1 MTIRR
6 LLTRLLALF
15 RSTRIERELDDEVL
29 AHLEL
34 AERDAIARGLDP
46 LEARRDARRQ
56 FGGIEQMKEVHRDD
70 RSPRWVENVIKDAR
84 YGLASLRRDPLF
96 SVVAI
101 GVLALGIGANTAVF
115 SIVDA
120 VLLKPLPF
128 PNPERIVRMWEK
140 TPAGV
145 NSTTALNFVE
155 MRRRLQTFEAFS
167 AEVDV
172 NATAEING
180 EPVRLQGRRVSAN
193 HFDVFAVAPMIGRTF
208 RDEEDR
214 PGNANVVIISHAA
227 WQQRFGGDPGI
238 LGRDLRLD
246 GVPFRV
252 IGVMPPGVLDRDRRR
267 PGMAFV
273 SFWKP
278 LALTPEQLAAGSH
291 FLNPVGRLKPGV
303 SVIDAQRDMLAA
315 RAAIDDLI
323 PQWKKDWSVTVEPFD
338 AVLIDG
344 TLRRSLYVALGAV
357 VMVLMI
363 ACANLANLLLA
374 RGAARQKEIA
384 LRAALG
390 ATRGRLIAQL
400 LTESLMLGL
409 LGGAAGLALA
419 AALMRLSIPLLPVAI
434 PFTATIALD
443 GRVLIFAIVVALAVS
458 AIVGLLPA
466 LRLSAGSAAEAL
478 NQTSRG
484 SSGRHDAIRR
494 SIVGAEVAVSIVLIC
509 GSVLLF
515 KSLMR
520 LQHVDTGVRAPN
532 VITASVDIAREK
544 YPTPAAADAFYDRLI
559 ERVESI
565 PGVES
570 ASLAGDVPLE
580 GTGGENL
587 RTPATGDQRLLVR
600 FKRADAGYFETIGLE
615 LVRGRGFT
623 AADRPGSQY
632 VTVINEALAA
642 DLQSTFKM
650 TDPIGQVVDLP
661 AIGYFTPTTREPMTV
676 VGIVKNERVRGD
688 LRADFEGI
696 AYVPLA
702 QAPLQWTK
710 LAVRTRTE
718 ASAIVPSLRAALRE
732 VDDRVALADVRTV
745 EQLRELSLSGLKEP
759 AWLMGIFALLSAL
772 LAALGLYGVVSHGVT
787 QRQREIG
794 IRMALGARSGE
805 VLSMVVRNV
814 LATILVGLIFGLAG
828 ALLLTRVTRSLLFE
842 VSPFDPAAFTT
853 AAIAMAIV
861 GLTAALIPA
870 MRATHVDPTTALR
883 SE

>member
-1 MTIRR
+1 MTLRRR
-6 LLTRLLALF
+6 LARVFALF
-15 RSTRIERELDDEVL
+15 GWARIERELADEIA

-34 AERDAIARGLDP
+34 AERDALARGLDP
-46 LEARRDARRQ
+46 LEARREARRQ
-56 FGGIEQMKEVHRDD
+56 FGGIEQMKEAHRDD
-70 RSPRWVENVIKDAR
+70 RSAQWIEHLLNDAR

-96 SVVAI
+96 AAIAI

-140 TPAGV
+140 TPTGV

-155 MRRRLQTFEAFS
+155 IRRRLRTFETFS

-172 NATAEING
+172 NATADING
-180 EPVRLQGRRVSAN
+180 EPVRLQGRSVSAD
-193 HFDVFAVAPMIGRTF
+193 HFDVFGVAPVLGRTF
-208 RDEEDR
+208 REEEDQ
-214 PGNANVVIISHAA
+214 PGAANVVIISHAA
-227 WQQRFGGDPGI
+227 WQQRFGGDPAI
-238 LGRDLRLD
+238 LKRDLRLD
-246 GVPFRV
+246 GVPFHI
-252 IGVMPPGVLDRDRRR
+252 IGVMPPGALDRDRRR
-267 PGMAFV
+267 PDMGFV

-303 SVIDAQRDMLAA
+303 SIADAQRDMLAA
-315 RAAIDDLI
+315 RAAINDLI
-323 PQWKKDWSVTVEPFD
+323 PQWKKDWSVTVEPFE

-344 TLRRSLYVALGAV
+344 TLRRTLYIALGAV
-357 VMVLMI
+357 VLVLLI

-390 ATRGRLIAQL
+390 ASRGRLIAQL
-400 LTESLMLGL
+400 LTESLVLGL
-409 LGGAAGLALA
+409 IGGAAGVALA
-419 AALMRLSIPLLPVAI
+419 AALLRVSIPILPVAI
-434 PFTATIALD
+434 PFTATITLD
-443 GRVLIFAIVVALAVS
+443 SRVLIFATVIALLVS
-458 AIVGLLPA
+458 AVVGLLPA
-466 LRLSAGSAAEAL
+466 LRLSADSAADTL
-478 NQTSRG
+478 NQSSRG
-484 SSGRHDAIRR
+484 SSGRHDGIRR
-494 SIVGAEVAVSIVLIC
+494 LIVGAEVAVSIVLIC

-532 VITASVDIAREK
+532 VVTASVDIAREK
-544 YPTPAAADAFYDRLI
+544 YPTAAAAAAFYDRLI
-559 ERVESI
+559 ERIEAI

-600 FKRADAGYFETIGLE
+600 FKRADAGYFKTIGLE
-615 LVRGRGFT
+615 LLRGRGFNAT
-623 AADRPGSQY
+623 DRVGSQY

-642 DLQSTFKM
+642 QLQSTFGM
-650 TDPIGQVVDLP
+650 TDPIGRVVDLP
-661 AIGYFTPTTREPMTV
+661 AIGYQTPTTRESMTI

-710 LAVRTRTE
+710 LAVRTRSD
-718 ASAIVPSLRAALRE
+718 AAALVPSLRVALRE
-732 VDDRVALADVRTV
+732 VDDQVALAQVRTV
-745 EQLRELSLSGLKEP
+745 EDLREFSLSGVKEP
-759 AWLMGIFALLSAL
+759 AWLLGIFAALSAL
-772 LAALGLYGVVSHGVT
+772 LAGLGLYGVVSHSVT
-787 QRQREIG
+787 QQRREIG
-794 IRMALGARSGE
+794 IRMALGARSSE

-814 LATILVGLIFGLAG
+814 LATIAAGLLIGLGG
-828 ALLLTRVTRSLLFE
+828 ALLITRVTRTLLFE
-842 VSPFDPAAFTT
+842 VSPFDPLAFTI
-853 AAIAMAIV
+853 AAAGMAVI

-870 MRATHVDPTTALR
+870 LRATRVDPTTALR